1 MKHSISFF
9 LALMIFGG
17 ALAQSQNRALSGS
30 LPSII
35 SDDTGLF
42 SKRSIWGSF
51 FSRDKQVLYR
61 PKSIQQIVNFTD
73 YTFKSGTY
81 WMGSITTQSFNKG
94 KLGRY
99 YMWDVQGNLQ
109 ESRMFLDVAGKN
121 KRGLK
126 LVFQRR

>member
-1 MKHSISFF
+1 MKHYISIF
-9 LALMIFGG
+9 LAILMVGG
-17 ALAQSQNRALSGS
+17 ALAQSQNRSLGGS
-30 LPSII
+30 LSSSIP
-35 SDDTGLF
+35 DDTGLF
-42 SKRSIWGSF
+42 SQRSIWGSF

-81 WMGSITTQSFNKG
+81 WMGSMTTQSFNKG

-109 ESRMFLDVAGKN
+109 ESRMFVDVAGKN